1 MQNPML
7 HYDRKQ
13 DILYIVLSEG
23 EEHHFEEVSDG
34 VIVEFD
40 ENNHPIGIEIFNAQ
54 KIIQAVLGDKPVAVP
69 V

>member
-40 ENNHPIGIEIFNAQ
+40 ENNHPIGIEIFNASEVI
-54 KIIQAVLGDKPVAVP
+54 KTVLGEEAVAVP